1 MFARTVFTFGLTGL
15 KNENVPDEILKVNL
29 LKGEVINIK
38 SLRRWNTFGS
48 FNFYHDRWKWEAK
61 QILTIF

>member
-38 SLRRWNTFGS
+38 SLRR
-48 FNFYHDRWKWEAK
+48 
-61 QILTIF
+61 